1 MSAKTSLRTGRGSI
15 STTSS
20 DGSLWY
26 YPHGHSFDDGIAQPR
41 PQLGL
46 SDFKLPRHL
55 VIEATPETAA
65 ALPLTAL
72 LKGDELQK
80 LLNFLWGRLTPDF
93 DPDKEPG
100 NDTFRL
106 SDVTEPTTIRQGLIS
121 RTSRM

>member
-1 MSAKTSLRTGRGSI
+1 
-15 STTSS
+15 
-20 DGSLWY
+20 
-26 YPHGHSFDDGIAQPR
+26 
-41 PQLGL
+41 L